1 MKWRGIGM
9 VNQQKGVQQ
18 DTAYS
23 AVVVNDHMYPRPYIV
38 FDPKGVIETWKNDI
52 GMDGDTY
59 DHSLQ
64 LHYRQYLVALLFAD
78 LPSLSPFISW
88 NDFYTCIHK
97 TVCVCVNH
105 VRNWN
110 IAEWASLVVQMNSC
124 IVDCQKI
131 CRTNSSAF
139 SISRRRFLERE
150 RG

>member
-1 MKWRGIGM
+1 M

-38 FDPKGVIETWKNDI
+38 FDPKGSFKNDI

-78 LPSLSPFISW
+78 LPSLSPFIS
-88 NDFYTCIHK
+88 
-97 TVCVCVNH
+97 
-105 VRNWN
+105 
-110 IAEWASLVVQMNSC
+110 
-124 IVDCQKI
+124 
-131 CRTNSSAF
+131 
-139 SISRRRFLERE
+139 
-150 RG
+150 